1 MTDVN
6 QGWDAAVNLDASLL
20 TTMAKNFSAGAEDPT
35 IPLKN
40 GSVTLGLTEL
50 ALTLNPK
57 AGEVVFSAP
66 CTGTVARQDIDGTL
80 SIGIK
85 LASLAMGCVYPA
97 SYLATNGA
105 ADCRALAGGT
115 WSLDSQAF
123 TLEAWVR
130 TLATSPQTLV
140 SLPAEGFALSLE
152 DGLPVVTWGGQRYP
166 APGTAAVLDDG
177 LWHFVAVSVTAQV
190 LTFYVDGQSKGTAT
204 LPSRQK
210 TSGKDLS
217 FGQGSQGSLTQV
229 RLWNVA
235 RTAAQLQQAMNVTL
249 PLPQPGLLGVWTFE
263 SGQVVNA
270 VDKKPGSL
278 QGGATSVTAS
288 KSTSED
294 DASAHN
300 FLWFLD
306 PENTFTVT
314 MSPASSVSSL
324 IESATLSRLLSSIT
338 QGKSL
343 SVTAAPPRLPT
354 TAVFS
359 VTDSD
364 DADFILLLMNGHA
377 PPPSWPAPVP
387 FPTAPAFT
395 TSAKQN
401 AAILIDDAYL
411 LEQMLP
417 TLADKMGIPESDL
430 HVTGSPPVLSLIK
443 PTDANLN
450 GATLHLTSL
459 TFSVTN
465 RGIAMA
471 MKGTAHHMKVSVSGT
486 ITLTVKANKEGVE
499 EPYYDI
505 ANPRVSITP
514 DTSDPVVQTF
524 EAMMGSGLPIIAML
538 AGVIAGLYMA
548 VMYYF
553 QNKAQSALADLQD
566 FIDLKGTGQT
576 FALQKIS
583 FDGGVYFYGQLTP
596 GDSDARQGASTTS
609 VKRAAAPVLTDF
621 NPKGGAPGTMV
632 TITGTGLTGARS
644 VSFNQTPADYFRTWS
659 DKQLV
664 ARVAEGTTSG
674 PIQVSTASGSAVS
687 AEPFTVAQA
696 PTLTDVY
703 PPSAQLGEDVKLS
716 GTGLLSTRA
725 VYFSEDILASFSPVS
740 DELLIVTVPGGAI
753 SGPITVVTPSG
764 TATQDGFTVSGSQ
777 VPSISAFTPTSGAE
791 GTEVTVTGSG
801 FTGATAVTFDGV
813 PASCFSVLE
822 DGQLTAG
829 LGLRTTSGP
838 VRVTNSRGTGV
849 SSAAFNVLP
858 APRIDSVSPSR
869 GKPGTVVTLTGSGL
883 SGATVVLIGTPAVEV
898 PFTVAGDTK
907 LTATSPSGTT
917 SGPVSVQT
925 PSGTAHSSED
935 FTVLSVTAPSVTD
948 VSPLT
953 GGRGTAVTLTG
964 AGFTGTTGVKFGGTP
979 AGVFEVTSDTQ
990 LIAYVPNS
998 ARSGTLSVTNTV
1010 DTRNSP
1016 QSFTCVAAPTV
1027 TQVSPTSGK
1036 AGAQVTL
1043 SGTNLTGATSVRFGT
1058 HSTAEAP
1065 ITLQGGT
1072 RLTTT
1077 VPPGAVS
1084 GNILVTTPGGTT
1096 ASRTTFS
1103 VSTSTKPTVAS
1114 FSPDSGGAGTQV
1126 TVTGKGFTGT
1136 TEVGFGTTPARTYEV
1151 RSDTE
1156 LVAVVDTGTKTGPL
1170 SVTNDA
1176 GAGSSSTAFTVPHA
1190 VWIDS
1195 FSPPR
1200 GGVGTQVLIQGGGFT
1215 EVRRVSF
1222 GDSAMPA
1229 SYTVQSD
1236 TQLTAE
1242 VPSGA
1247 IQGSIQ
1253 VVTAQAGAQSTQ
1265 RFTVDSSAPPIV
1277 TRLTPMSGPTGTQ
1290 VTVEG
1295 SGFTGTTGVFM
1306 YGGTPVD
1313 HSQVVSD
1320 TQLTFRVP
1328 QDGQSGPIT
1337 VANTLGTTSPDP
1349 NATFEVTPAA
1359 HSTPQAVAS

>member
-50 ALTLNPK
+50 ALTLDPK

-66 CTGTVARQDIDGTL
+66 CTGTVARQDVDGTL

-115 WSLDSQAF
+115 WTLDSQAL

-130 TLATSPQTLV
+130 GLSTAPWTLV
-140 SLPAEGFALSLE
+140 SLPAEGFVLSVE

-177 LWHFVAVSVTAQV
+177 LWHFVAVSVAAQV
-190 LTFYVDGQSKGTAT
+190 ITFYVDGQSKGTAT
-204 LPSRQK
+204 LSSRQK

-217 FGQGSQGSLTQV
+217 FGQGSQGDLTQV

-263 SGQVVNA
+263 SSQVVNA
-270 VDKKPGSL
+270 VNKTQGSL
-278 QGGATSVTAS
+278 QGGAMSVTAS

-294 DASAHN
+294 DANAHN

-314 MSPASSVSSL
+314 MSPPSSVSSL
-324 IESATLSRLLSSIT
+324 IESATLSLLQSSVT

-359 VTDSD
+359 VTDSND
-364 DADFILLLMNGHA
+364 PDCILLLMNGHT

-395 TSAKQN
+395 TSAQQN

-417 TLADKMGIPESDL
+417 NIADKMDIPESDL

-443 PTDANLN
+443 PTDASLN
-450 GATLHLTSL
+450 GSTLHLTSL

-465 RGIAMA
+465 RGIAMS

-486 ITLTVKANKEGVE
+486 LTLTVKANKEGVQ

-505 ANPRVSITP
+505 ANPKVSITP

-524 EAMMGSGLPIIAML
+524 EALMGSGLPIIAML
-538 AGVIAGLYMA
+538 AGVIAGIYMA
-548 VMYYF
+548 VMYF
-553 QNKAQSALADLQD
+553 IQNKAQSTLADLQD

-576 FALQKIS
+576 FALQKIL
-583 FDGGVYFYGQLTP
+583 FDSGVYFYGQLTP
-596 GDSDARQGASTTS
+596 GGSGAQRGASSS
-609 VKRAAAPVLTDF
+609 VKRAAAPVVTDF

-632 TITGTGLTGARS
+632 TITGTGLAGASS

-674 PIQVSTASGSAVS
+674 PIQVSTAAGSAVS
-687 AEPFTVAQA
+687 TQSFSVAQA
-696 PTLTDVY
+696 PNLTDVY

-716 GTGLLSTRA
+716 GTGLLSTQA
-725 VYFSEDILASFSPVS
+725 IYFSEDILASFSPVS
-740 DELLIVTVPGGAI
+740 DVLLIVTVPGGAI

-764 TATQDGFTVSGSQ
+764 TATQEGFTVQGSQ

-801 FTGATAVTFDGV
+801 FTGATAVTFGGV
-813 PASCFSVLE
+813 PASGFNVLD
-822 DGQLTAG
+822 DGQLTAE
-829 LGLRTTSGP
+829 LGLRTPSGP
-838 VRVTNSRGTGV
+838 VRVTNSRGTGI
-849 SSAAFNVLP
+849 SNAAFNVLP
-858 APRIDSVSPSR
+858 APRIDGVSPSH
-869 GKPGTVVTLTGSGL
+869 GKPGTEVTITGSGL
-883 SGATVVLIGTPAVEV
+883 SGTTVVLIGTPSVEV
-898 PFTVAGDTK
+898 PFTVVGDTK

-917 SGPVSVQT
+917 SGPVSVQS
-925 PSGTAHSSED
+925 PSGMAHSSED
-935 FTVLSVTAPSVTD
+935 FTVLSVTAPAVTD

-964 AGFTGTTGVKFGGTP
+964 TGFTGTTGVKFGGVS

-990 LIAYVPNS
+990 LLAYVPNS
-998 ARSGTLSVTNTV
+998 ARSGTVSVTNTV
-1010 DTRNSP
+1010 DTRDSS
-1016 QSFTCVAAPTV
+1016 QTFTCVAAPTV
-1027 TQVSPTSGK
+1027 TQLSPTTGK
-1036 AGAQVTL
+1036 AGTQVTL

-1058 HSTAEAP
+1058 HSTAEAL
-1065 ITLQGGT
+1065 ITLQGST

-1096 ASRTTFS
+1096 ASRSAFT

-1136 TEVGFGTTPARTYEV
+1136 TGVSFGATPARTYEV
-1151 RSDTE
+1151 HSDTE

-1176 GAGSSSTAFTVPHA
+1176 GTGSSSMAFTVPHA

-1195 FSPPR
+1195 FSPAR
-1200 GGVGTQVLIQGGGFT
+1200 GGVGTQVCIRGGGFT
-1215 EVRRVSF
+1215 DAQRVSF

-1247 IQGSIQ
+1247 IQGPLQ
-1253 VVTAQAGAQSTQ
+1253 VVTAQGGARSTQ
-1265 RFTVDSSAPPIV
+1265 RFSVDSSVQPTV
-1277 TRLTPMSGPTGTQ
+1277 TRITPMSGPTGTQ

-1313 HSQVVSD
+1313 RYQVVSD
-1320 TQLTFRVP
+1320 TQLGFHVP
-1328 QDGQSGPIT
+1328 QDAQSGPIT
-1337 VANTLGTTSPDP
+1337 VANSLGTTPPDP
-1349 NATFEVTPAA
+1349 NSTFEVTPAA
-1359 HSTPQAVAS
+1359 NSTPQAVAS